1 MEGATVKVGDKTAT
15 TDKSGAY
22 SLELAAGTYDMTV
35 AKTGYQTATKSVT
48 VADEDLKVE
57 TVKLEKV
64 AEVETEVLSTDYMD
78 VHVAKNF
85 PSVVRYEMK
94 KGDLKGKTFYGQTSE
109 INTIRINGTDIKL
122 SKDDVKATFKDNKA
136 TYELTVK
143 SGDTIDAVLTAELVA
158 KDDTVSFEITK
169 VKNKFG

>member
-1 MEGATVKVGDKTAT
+1 
-15 TDKSGAY
+15 
-22 SLELAAGTYDMTV
+22 MTV
-35 AKTGYQTATKSVT
+35 AKTGYQTVTKSVT
-48 VADEDLKVE
+48 VANADVKVE
-57 TVKLEKV
+57 DVKLEKV
-64 AEVETEVLSTDYMD
+64 SEVETEKLSTDDMD
-78 VHVAKNF
+78 VYVAKNF

-94 KGDLKGKTFYGQTSE
+94 KGDLKEKTFYGQTSE

-169 VKNKFG
+169 VKNNLDETKNKKRREEKRENFHFTT

>member
-1 MEGATVKVGDKTAT
+1 MLDT
-15 TDKSGAY
+15 
-22 SLELAAGTYDMTV
+22 
-35 AKTGYQTATKSVT
+35 
-48 VADEDLKVE
+48 
-57 TVKLEKV
+57 
-64 AEVETEVLSTDYMD
+64 
-78 VHVAKNF
+78 
-85 PSVVRYEMK
+85 RCK

-169 VKNKFG
+169 VKIIWMKQK